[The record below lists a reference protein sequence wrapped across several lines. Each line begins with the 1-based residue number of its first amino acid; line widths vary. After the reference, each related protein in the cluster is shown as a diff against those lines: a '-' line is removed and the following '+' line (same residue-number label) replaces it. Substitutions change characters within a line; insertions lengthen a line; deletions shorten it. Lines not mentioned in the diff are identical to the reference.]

1 MMSEDKSSR
10 MGGVNKT
17 VTNLV
22 QEVGEEGADADYKN
36 IYIRLIIIIIIII
49 NICFSL
55 HNF

>member
-1 MMSEDKSSR
+1 